1 MARVVIRQQHNKSD
15 KEVREIIQDV
25 EQTLVKRYDVRTR
38 WRDNEVRFSRPG
50 LDGELCMEP
59 GCVVIRMKLGVML
72 GIYSRTIQ
80 TELEK
85 VVSEKLRT

>member
-1 MARVVIRQQHNKSD
+1 MARVVIRQHHNKSD
-15 KEVREIIQDV
+15 DEVREIIEDV
-25 EQTLVKRYDVRTR
+25 EHTLVKRYDVRTR
-38 WRDNEVRFSRPG
+38 WRDNAVTFSRPG

-59 GCVVIRMKLGVML
+59 GCLVIRMRLGIML

-85 VVSEKLRT
+85 VVAEKLS